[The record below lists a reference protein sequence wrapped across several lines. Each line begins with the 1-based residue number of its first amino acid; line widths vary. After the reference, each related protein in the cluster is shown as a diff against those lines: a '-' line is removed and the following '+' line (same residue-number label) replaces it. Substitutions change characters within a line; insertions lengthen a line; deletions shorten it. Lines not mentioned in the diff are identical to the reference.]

1 MGFANKQQNRSK
13 ARKSCYREYPKMK
26 MFAVLI
32 IAQVV
37 FLVTCEENK
46 DGAAAAKPVE
56 RKEQKSANLR
66 ERLQNIAQDS
76 KRAKRYYHYTT
87 RSSYNEYDY
96 GYTTNCRYD
105 GCYCTRYFDC
115 DSYNCVD
122 NRCSDSA
129 ITAMPYYPTRRI
141 VSSEEYR
148 DEEEENERDEERIQI
163 GKNNKAK
170 NSNAKNSNVKN
181 SDAKNS
187 NVKNSNIKNSDIKNS
202 DVKNSDAKNKDVKKS
217 DFKNSNVKR
226 NDVKKV

>member
-1 MGFANKQQNRSK
+1 
-13 ARKSCYREYPKMK
+13 

-76 KRAKRYYHYTT
+76 KRAKRYYDYYTRYYS
-87 RSSYNEYDY
+87 RSPYDEY

-129 ITAMPYYPTRRI
+129 TTAMPYYPTRRI

-187 NVKNSNIKNSDIKNS
+187 DAKNSNVKNSNIKNSDIKNS
-202 DVKNSDAKNKDVKKS
+202 DVKNSDVKNSNAKNKDVKKS

>member
-1 MGFANKQQNRSK
+1 
-13 ARKSCYREYPKMK
+13 MK

-37 FLVTCEENK
+37 FLATCEENK

-76 KRAKRYYHYTT
+76 KRAKRYYDYYTRYYT
-87 RSSYNEYDY
+87 RSPYDDY
-96 GYTTNCRYD
+96 GYTTKCRYY
-105 GCYCTRYFDC
+105 GCFCTFSFDC
-115 DSYNCVD
+115 ESYNCVD
-122 NRCSDSA
+122 NRCSDSWT
-129 ITAMPYYPTRRI
+129 TAMPYYPTRRI

-202 DVKNSDAKNKDVKKS
+202 DVKNSDVKNSNAKNKDVKKS

>member
-76 KRAKRYYHYTT
+76 KRAKRYYH
-87 RSSYNEYDY
+87 
-96 GYTTNCRYD
+96 
-105 GCYCTRYFDC
+105 C

-122 NRCSDSA
+122 NRCSDSWT
-129 ITAMPYYPTRRI
+129 TAMPYHPTRRI

-148 DEEEENERDEERIQI
+148 DEEEENERDEERIEI

-202 DVKNSDAKNKDVKKS
+202 DVKNKDVKKS
-217 DFKNSNVKR
+217 DFKNNNVKR